1 MANTSS
7 TFFGPGFGQRRG
19 RAAVRT
25 LLPCVALLGGLA
37 ATQGCVAAREATL
50 VAENVGDGPV
60 VKEYPWGRVECGRGA
75 VCSEVSVSRVDVHSG
90 PVAVTLEN
98 RTLNDVAVQVAL
110 ETFDTSGG
118 RTDLTNYQ
126 DLALAPRSK
135 SVLTLWQELDRDEKL
150 VIHLRPRS

>member
-1 MANTSS
+1 MGKTLEQFAGRPSLRTIMH
-7 TFFGPGFGQRRG
+7 
-19 RAAVRT
+19 RAA
-25 LLPCVALLGGLA
+25 LA
-37 ATQGCVAAREATL
+37 AGLVSMQACVAAREATV
-50 VAENVGDGPV
+50 VAENVVDGPV

-75 VCSEVSVSRVDVHSG
+75 VCSEVSISRVDVHSG

-118 RTDLTNYQ
+118 HTDLTSYQ